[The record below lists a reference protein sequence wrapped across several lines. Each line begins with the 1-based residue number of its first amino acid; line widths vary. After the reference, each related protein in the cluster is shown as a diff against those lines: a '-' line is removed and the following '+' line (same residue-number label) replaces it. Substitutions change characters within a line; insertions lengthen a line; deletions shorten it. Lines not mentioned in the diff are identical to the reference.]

1 MELCGCVEDDGVRE
15 PLLMDDR
22 TELVALATECRDVL
36 LEREVETILRR
47 SRLTRERLQLR
58 WPGMSRGNNYI
69 KRL

>member
-1 MELCGCVEDDGVRE
+1 MELCGCVEDVGVRE
-15 PLLMDDR
+15 PLLMDDHP
-22 TELVALATECRDVL
+22 ELVALATECREVL

-47 SRLTRERLQLR
+47 SRLTRERLLR